1 MNQVVSESRVLIAPS
16 VLSADFGRLAEQVQ
30 VATEAGADLIHVDV
44 MDGVFVPNISF
55 GEVVVDA
62 IRGATHLPLNIHLM
76 VREPDALMATFLKSE
91 TDQILV
97 HAEACQHLHRT
108 VSNVKEQ
115 GNQVGVAIN
124 PGTPVA
130 AVEEVLSILDIVMVM
145 SVNPGF
151 AGQSFIPESVDKI
164 RRLRKVID
172 ERGLAA
178 ARGGGRRS
186 QGRLDGAGICEGRG
200 DDPGSGQRDFQQ
212 QGIGSGGNA
221 GYAGVP
227 GGIDLAVEQ
236 LDELFSGQTC
246 FSEFFQE
253 CAYPYFAVIR
263 DIDTMPFTRLG
274 KNHMAAPLSYE
285 TPSGPFK
292 RSHGFAAGNDWEWRH
307 ITPEPALARQLRRVR
322 ASWAASVLPEIP
334 KSPVPH
340 RRLTPASLPLATE
353 PATDYFP

>member
-1 MNQVVSESRVLIAPS
+1 MGQQDSDSRVLIAPS

-30 VATEAGADLIHVDV
+30 AATEAGADLIHVDV

-62 IRGATHLPLNIHLM
+62 IRAATHLPLNIHLM

-151 AGQSFIPESVDKI
+151 AGQSFIPESVEKI

-172 ERGLAA
+172 ERDLAA
-178 ARGGGRRS
+178 HLEVDGGVKADWTAQES
-186 QGRLDGAGICEGRG
+186 VGAGATILVAGSAIFNSRETVPEAMQGMRG
-200 DDPGSGQRDFQQ
+200 CL
-212 QGIGSGGNA
+212 A
-221 GYAGVP
+221 G
-227 GGIDLAVEQ
+227 
-236 LDELFSGQTC
+236 
-246 FSEFFQE
+246 
-253 CAYPYFAVIR
+253 
-263 DIDTMPFTRLG
+263 
-274 KNHMAAPLSYE
+274 
-285 TPSGPFK
+285 
-292 RSHGFAAGNDWEWRH
+292 
-307 ITPEPALARQLRRVR
+307 
-322 ASWAASVLPEIP
+322 LP
-334 KSPVPH
+334 
-340 RRLTPASLPLATE
+340 
-353 PATDYFP
+353 